1 MGREPVHSESN
12 MMKIIILT
20 LAAAAVVLGAPPASS
35 AVYRLEEASDPR
47 RALEDFSKFDAEA
60 IEKRSAGEEKV
71 DKIAGFVCP
80 IVRLFYLLIVRR
92 GYT

>member
-1 MGREPVHSESN
+1 
-12 MMKIIILT
+12 MMRLIILT

-35 AVYRLEEASDPR
+35 PKVYRLEEASDPR

-71 DKIAGFVCP
+71 DKISGFVCP